1 MTNIYS
7 RLGIITRLLFVSLSL
22 YSWQAFAQQPLVS
35 DNFTESAALA
45 RLQGLEFN
53 NVRCVIDE
61 DTLIFSIEN
70 REYRS
75 DAEAIAVALHEFLP
89 DAAHLS
95 KISLVYLELNIPVMK
110 VDLMI
115 PDNFNPDSLDN
126 SELFWHDHLYY
137 SYSTTI
143 EWKKLLKSPS
153 LSGTPGKFDLEFE
166 PRIGF
171 QLGDFTIPFRYEI
184 SMYPSLIS
192 YLWKGAVFQATAY
205 VPIYNYEFVNKYKYS
220 RPAIIS
226 LTQQFKLFDGHFLK
240 LSTGLYTNN
249 RYGLDGEL
257 SSYLLHGAL
266 ILKAS
271 AAFTGQARYLKA
283 GHAGFMGEI
292 ATEDIFEYTTPSYFS
307 YQFSAEA
314 RIPYTEV
321 AVQYGYGK
329 YLYYANGNKVLIYRN
344 FNEYILGLQAFWSDA
359 GKNFGFYVSLPL
371 IPSKYYFNKKI
382 RVKPSKYLNY
392 SYLATSDYYWYFR
405 TGYDVSTE
413 YLEVNPQVIMNQLP
427 NYLLYVNE
435 KESKLK

>member
-1 MTNIYS
+1 MTNIHPKPVFAFS
-7 RLGIITRLLFVSLSL
+7 LFIGGLMMVSLNLNAQSDKIPRKLTESEVCTRL
-22 YSWQAFAQQPLVS
+22 
-35 DNFTESAALA
+35 E
-45 RLQGLEFN
+45 RLEFN
-53 NVRCVIDE
+53 NIRCSFQE
-61 DTLIFSIEN
+61 DTLLFSMEN

-89 DAAHLS
+89 DAHEFARITL
-95 KISLVYLELNIPVMK
+95 LYLELDVPIVKIDWNIP
-110 VDLMI
+110 
-115 PDNFNPDSLDN
+115 PDFSTDST
-126 SELFWHDHLYY
+126 ELTEPFWREHLHYTY
-137 SYSTTI
+137 AATDAWSI
-143 EWKKLLKSPS
+143 LKQSGRT
-153 LSGTPGKFDLEFE
+153 SGTPGKFDIEIE
-166 PRIGF
+166 PRIAF

-205 VPIYNYEFVNKYKYS
+205 VPVFNYEFVNKYKYA

-226 LTQQFKLFDGHFLK
+226 LTQQIRLFDGNFLK
-240 LSTGLYTNN
+240 LSTGLYSNN
-249 RYGLDGEL
+249 RYGLEGEY
-257 SSYLLHGAL
+257 SSYLLNGAL
-266 ILKAS
+266 ILRAS
-271 AAFTGQARYLKA
+271 AAYTGQARYLKA
-283 GHAGFMGEI
+283 GHAGFLGDVY
-292 ATEDIFEYTTPSYFS
+292 TSNLVEYTSPSYFS
-307 YQFSAEA
+307 YQLSAEA

-329 YLYYANGNKVLIYRN
+329 YLYHTNGNKLLIYRN
-344 FNEYILGLQAFWSDA
+344 FNEYLLGLQAYWSDV

-427 NYLLYVNE
+427 HYLLYVNE